1 MCTTLALM
9 FALIALRKEVS
20 MTNRL
25 SIVLNRR
32 RVELGMS
39 WNEVSDKSRIS
50 IAHLRRVRAGKS
62 PVTELVARGL
72 ETTLSWTPGSIS
84 KILEGGDPEEVQA
97 PFDLPSDV
105 SWNDLSDAAQHLW
118 RTPGVDVTL
127 RRALV
132 TLLEESERH

>member
-1 MCTTLALM
+1 
-9 FALIALRKEVS
+9 

-97 PFDLPSDV
+97 PFDLPSDI

-118 RTPGVDVTL
+118 RTPEVDLTL